1 MHQLFTTFLAICLAS
16 GAMAMPH
23 SSLLTRQ
30 TSPDG
35 SCGGTTGFVCAPGF
49 CCSTFGFCGTGT
61 SFCGSTPPSGGSCSW
76 AGHCAGASCGS
87 DDDCSDDLTCNS
99 GVCGSSSGGG
109 SPPGGGNPPPSGGG
123 ITCTSRVSY
132 GGDGS
137 TGAGW
142 PAQSSWASF
151 DNLWNAN
158 VGAINGACQ
167 NNGWGVANNSPT
179 ETSQIQAA
187 ILSTAASSG
196 VDSRYILATIMQESK
211 GCVRV
216 PTTQGF
222 WANPGLMQDANGTH
236 TCWISQ
242 NNGINP
248 CPSSQIT
255 GMIQDG
261 TTGTSSGD
269 GLKQLLG
276 RLSTSGA
283 QQVYQAARLY
293 NSGSIPANGDL
304 SGPGATPSYSSDI
317 ANRLLG
323 CVF

>member
-1 MHQLFTTFLAICLAS
+1 
-16 GAMAMPH
+16 MAMPH
-23 SSLLTRQ
+23 GSLLART

-35 SCGGTTGFVCAPGF
+35 TCGGTTGYTCAAGF

-61 SFCGSTPPSGGSCSW
+61 AFCGSGGGGSTPPSGGSGSCSW
-76 AGHCAGASCGS
+76 AGHCAGASCS
-87 DDDCSDDLTCNS
+87 TENDCSDDLTCNNGICGTS
-99 GVCGSSSGGG
+99 GGSS
-109 SPPGGGNPPPSGGG
+109 PPNGGGGNPPNGGG
-123 ITCTSRVSY
+123 GNGAITCTSRVSY
-132 GGDGS
+132 SGDGS

-142 PAQSSWASF
+142 PAQSAWASF

-158 VGAINGACQ
+158 LGAINGACQ

-187 ILSTAASSG
+187 ILSLASSSG

-222 WANPGLMQDANGTH
+222 WANPGLMQDANGSH
-236 TCWISQ
+236 TCWISPG
-242 NNGINP
+242 NGINP
-248 CPSSQIT
+248 CPNSQIV

-276 RLSTSGA
+276 RLSTTGA

-293 NSGSIPANGDL
+293 NSGSIPSNGDL

>member
-1 MHQLFTTFLAICLAS
+1 
-16 GAMAMPH
+16 MAMPH
-23 SSLLTRQ
+23 SNLFTRQ

-35 SCGGTTGFVCAPGF
+35 SCGGSTGFVCAPGF
-49 CCSTFGFCGTGT
+49 CCSQFGFCGTGPD
-61 SFCGSTPPSGGSCSW
+61 FCGNNGGGGSTGDCSW
-76 AGHCAGASCGS
+76 EGHCAGASCS
-87 DDDCSDDLTCNS
+87 TENDCSDDLTCNN
-99 GVCGSSSGGG
+99 GVCGTAGDGG
-109 SPPGGGNPPPSGGG
+109 STPPPGGGNPPNGGG
-123 ITCTSRVSY
+123 PVTCTSRVSY
-132 GGDGS
+132 RGDGS

-142 PAQSSWASF
+142 PAQSAWASF

-158 VGAINGACQ
+158 VNAINGACQ

-187 ILSTAASSG
+187 ILSISASSG
-196 VDSRYILATIMQESK
+196 VDSRYVLATIMQESK

-236 TCWISQ
+236 TCWIGP

-248 CPSSQIT
+248 CPNNQIV

-261 TTGTSSGD
+261 TTGTASGS
-269 GLKQLLG
+269 GLQQLLSSL
-276 RLSTSGA
+276 RTTGA

-293 NSGSIPANGDL
+293 NSGSIPSNGDL